1 MLIVVLVV
9 MLVLATAGLALAVIV
24 TKTTGALVGHRDIA
38 EARAAADAGIAAAVA
53 TARGANGPCGIET
66 SASDPIYSAE
76 SACGDGAV
84 TFTSTGTGSAGAVT
98 MTEAV
103 YLIPWVDYPF
113 DAAVWQGWDV
123 LASDT
128 CDLPVIPP
136 ADDAVAEIEEATE
149 PTVIDLRACG
159 LVDFDDVALGI
170 QTDIALIVDGLSGRN
185 LTVVSGDGDDHAFH
199 IIAPDD
205 AADQRPTC
213 PDESRSISLRNVVL
227 DEEISG
233 QVYSP
238 CTITLGRRFAPISR
252 WNGQVYGG
260 EVDWI
265 GSTPPSLI
273 LADRPVDVPGLSL
286 APTLG
291 PIVSQRDVR

>member
-9 MLVLATAGLALAVIV
+9 MLVLSMAGLALAVIV
-24 TKTTGALVGHRDIA
+24 TETTGALVGNRDVA

-53 TARGANGPCGIET
+53 TARSADGPCGIET
-66 SASDPIYSAE
+66 SASDPQYSAE
-76 SACGDGAV
+76 SECGDGAV

-98 MTEAV
+98 VTEAV
-103 YLIPWVDYPF
+103 YLIPWVDYSF
-113 DAAVWQGWDV
+113 DAAEWPGWDAPV
-123 LASDT
+123 RGA
-128 CDLPVIPP
+128 CDFPALPP
-136 ADDAVAEIEEATE
+136 ADAVAEIEELTE
-149 PTVIDLRACG
+149 PTVIDLRNCG
-159 LVDFDDVALGI
+159 RIDLDGVELEI
-170 QTDIALIVDGLSGRN
+170 QTDVALIVDGLSGRN
-185 LTVVSGDGDDHAFH
+185 LTVRSSDGVDHAFH

-205 AADQRPTC
+205 TVDQQPTC
-213 PDESRSISLRNVVL
+213 PDESRSISLRNVFL
-227 DEEISG
+227 DEKVSG

-238 CTITLGRRFAPISR
+238 CTITLGRRFAPVSR

-273 LADRPVDVPGLSL
+273 LAERSVDVPGLSL